1 MKIDIL
7 MATYN
12 GEKYL
17 REQIDSILEQ
27 SYTDFRLLISDD
39 FSTDSTRDI
48 LNEYVEKDSRVIVFL
63 QSKNLGVVKNFEF
76 LLQKVESEYFMF
88 SDQDDIWQKDKV
100 KKSIELMEKTD
111 SDLVYTNLEVVDQDL
126 KIVHK
131 SYWKLKGFEKKIKK
145 YNNFE
150 SLYLNNY
157 ITGCTMLVK
166 SKWIDQVL
174 PLPNKSKYI
183 LHDYWIALIISRFG
197 KMSYIEEPQV
207 RYRQHIDNR
216 IGSKRKSDEISN
228 FNEMRDLFIDVKK
241 DHFKILI
248 QNADVFEDDDIKEL
262 NKISYQYFDDLKK
275 VKNINLKNI
284 KLFWNLYKYENSTY
298 ALQNFLILNMPLV
311 AKILFSIKKGFK
323 NR

>member
-88 SDQDDIWQKDKV
+88 SDQDDIWQKDKT
-100 KKSIELMEKTD
+100 KKSMELMEKTA

-126 KIVHK
+126 KLVHK

-166 SKWIDQVL
+166 SKWIEQVL

-183 LHDYWIALIISRFG
+183 LHDYWIALIISKFG

-248 QNADVFEDDDIKEL
+248 QNADIFEDDDIKEL
-262 NKISYQYFDDLKK
+262 NKIAYQYFDDLKK
-275 VKNINLKNI
+275 EKNINLKNI
-284 KLFWNLYKYENSTY
+284 KLFWNLYKYENLSY
-298 ALQNFLILNMPLV
+298 ALQNFLILNMPVV
-311 AKILFSIKKGFK
+311 AKILFSMKKGLK